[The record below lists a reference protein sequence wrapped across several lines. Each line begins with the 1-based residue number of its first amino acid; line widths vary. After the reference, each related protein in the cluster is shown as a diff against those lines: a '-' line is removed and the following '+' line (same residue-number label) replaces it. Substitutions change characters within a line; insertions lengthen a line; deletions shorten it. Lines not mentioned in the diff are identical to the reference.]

1 MWVFLGGRILRKNL
15 GIKSIKT
22 NSWNQWRPIPG
33 MQLHKYSKVHLNMHV
48 TLRYAPNFIHKE
60 KNIWKNIW
68 LSASPEGYVSD
79 PLTSTGMRLLQTW
92 MCFCF
97 ENLQGKIFQDCSKDP
112 VEGSNKLKKTLL
124 TSLCDQILWNRRF
137 NAFSKSVQN
146 AFYLLALI
154 LDIFSVV
161 IYTIHLNELTV
172 IPQGSVQG
180 PALLNSIFSSVGNGI
195 APSASLLLAPSCVIW
210 PTC

>member
-1 MWVFLGGRILRKNL
+1 MAGVPVFAHPGIPPPGDTPWGCLLIQKKFEQSMWVFLGGRILRKNL

-79 PLTSTGMRLLQTW
+79 SLTSTGMRLLQTW

-112 VEGSNKLKKTLL
+112 VEGSNELKKTSWL
-124 TSLCDQILWNRRF
+124 
-137 NAFSKSVQN
+137 
-146 AFYLLALI
+146 
-154 LDIFSVV
+154 
-161 IYTIHLNELTV
+161 H
-172 IPQGSVQG
+172 
-180 PALLNSIFSSVGNGI
+180 
-195 APSASLLLAPSCVIW
+195 CVIRYYEIEDSMHFLNLSKIYFI
-210 PTC
+210 C